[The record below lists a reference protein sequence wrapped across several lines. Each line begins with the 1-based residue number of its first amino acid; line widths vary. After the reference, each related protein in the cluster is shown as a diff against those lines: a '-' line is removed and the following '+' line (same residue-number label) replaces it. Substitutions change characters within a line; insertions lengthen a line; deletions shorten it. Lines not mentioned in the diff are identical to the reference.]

1 MLFNSLHFAVFFPVV
16 TALYFALPH
25 RVRWLLL
32 LAASCYF
39 YMAFVPVYIL
49 ILGFTI
55 VVDYFAGILIA
66 GSAGRTR
73 RLFLILSLIANVG
86 ILAVF
91 KYYDFFIGSLNAAS
105 SAFGSPFSLPLLS
118 LLLPIGLSFHTFQA
132 MSYTIEVYRGR
143 QAPERHFGIYALYVM
158 FYPQL
163 VAGPIERPQHLLP
176 QFREVHHFDAARVTS
191 GLTLM
196 VWGLLKKVC
205 IADRLAP
212 FVDPVFSNPGD
223 YSGAPLV
230 LATVCFAFQIYCD
243 FSGYSDMALGSAEVM
258 GFKLM
263 RNFNSPYLSSSVAD
277 FWRRWHISLSYWF
290 RDYLFLPLSYR
301 LMRGF
306 KQDAWVGIRRDVWI
320 YGTATM
326 VSMFLCGLWHGA
338 AWTFVIWGLL
348 HGFYLAFG
356 FATRRLRGTVVSS
369 TFGWMPPWAITLVRT
384 LVTFALVCV
393 AWVFFRAPSV
403 EVAWEVL
410 SRSVTGWGRLPG
422 ASLILGDP
430 ASLALVAALLSV
442 VLWVEQIEPRHDARQ
457 WIAGRSPIVRWM
469 VYSALGLTI
478 LLFGQLDQQQPFI
491 YFQF

>member
-1 MLFNSLHFAVFFPVV
+1 MLFNSLHFAIFFPVV

-25 RVRWLLL
+25 RLRWMLL

-49 ILGFTI
+49 ILGVTI
-55 VVDYFAGILIA
+55 VIDYFAGLLIA
-66 GSAGRTR
+66 GSVGRKR
-73 RLFLILSLIANVG
+73 RVYLISSLISNIG

-91 KYYDFFIGSLNAAS
+91 KYYDFFIGSLNSASAAL
-105 SAFGSPFSLPLLS
+105 GSPFALSTLS

-143 QAPERHFGIYALYVM
+143 QPAERHFGIYALYVM

-176 QFREVHHFDAARVTS
+176 QFREIHRFERGRVTS

-196 VWGLLKKVC
+196 AWGLLKKVC

-212 FVDPVFSNPGD
+212 FVDSAYTNPAD
-223 YSGAPLV
+223 YSGAPLI

-243 FSGYSDMALGSAEVM
+243 FSGYSDMAVGSAEVM
-258 GFKLM
+258 GFRLM
-263 RNFNSPYLSSSVAD
+263 RNFRSPYLAASVAD
-277 FWRRWHISLSYWF
+277 FWRRWHISLSNWF
-290 RDYLFLPLSYR
+290 RDYVFLPLSYR
-301 LMRGF
+301 LMRRF
-306 KQDAWVGIRRDVWI
+306 KQDAWFGIRRDASV
-320 YGTATM
+320 YATATM

-356 FATRRLRGTVVSS
+356 FATRRVRVELVSRA
-369 TFGWMPPWAITLVRT
+369 FGWAPAGAVTLVRT
-384 LVTFALVCV
+384 LVTFALVSV
-393 AWVFFRAPSV
+393 AWVFFRAPSM
-403 EVAWEVL
+403 EAAWEVL
-410 SRSVTGWGRLPG
+410 TRSVTGWGGMPGAKLLPNDP
-422 ASLILGDP
+422 ASLIL
-430 ASLALVAALLSV
+430 VAFLLTV
-442 VLWVEQIEPRHDARQ
+442 VLWVEQRESRHDARQ
-457 WIAGRSPIVRWM
+457 WLAGRGPVVRWM
-469 VYSALGLTI
+469 VYSAVGLTI

>member
-16 TALYFALPH
+16 TGLYFALPH
-25 RVRWLLL
+25 RLRWLLL
-32 LAASCYF
+32 LVASCYF
-39 YMAFVPVYIL
+39 YMAFVPIYIL

-66 GSAGRTR
+66 DSAGRTR
-73 RLFLILSLIANVG
+73 RRFLILSLVANIGV
-86 ILAVF
+86 LAVF
-91 KYYDFFIGSLNAAS
+91 KYYNFFVSSLTAAS
-105 SAFGSPFSLPLLS
+105 GALGSPFALPLLS

-143 QAPERHFGIYALYVM
+143 QPAERHFGIYALYVM

-176 QFREVHHFDAARVTS
+176 QFREEHRFDRARVTS

-196 VWGLLKKVC
+196 GWGLLKKVA

-212 FVDPVFSNPGD
+212 LVDQVYATPAD
-223 YSGAPLV
+223 YSAAAIV
-230 LATVCFAFQIYCD
+230 LATVGFAFQIYCD

-258 GFKLM
+258 GFRLM
-263 RNFNSPYLSSSVAD
+263 RNFRSPYFAASVAD

-290 RDYLFLPLSYR
+290 RDYVFLPLSYR

-306 KQDAWVGIRRDVWI
+306 KEEARLGIRRDVWV

-356 FATRRLRGTVVSS
+356 FATRRFREGAVTRV
-369 TFGWMPPWAITLVRT
+369 FGWTPPAAVTFVRTFATFTLVSI
-384 LVTFALVCV
+384 
-393 AWVFFRAPSV
+393 AWVFFRAPSLQAAG
-403 EVAWEVL
+403 EIL
-410 SRSVTGWGRLPG
+410 SRSVAGWGVSGQRPFVD
-422 ASLILGDP
+422 DP
-430 ASLALVAALLSV
+430 ASLVLVSVLLLV
-442 VLWVEQIEPRHDARQ
+442 VMWVEHKEPTSDARA
-457 WIAGRSPIVRWM
+457 WLAARPPVVRWM
-469 VYSALGLTI
+469 VYSAIGLTI
-478 LLFGQLDQQQPFI
+478 LLFGQLDRQQPFI

>member
-16 TALYFALPH
+16 TVLYFALPH

-66 GSAGRTR
+66 SSAGRTR
-73 RLFLILSLIANVG
+73 RLFLILSLIANLG

-91 KYYDFFIGSLNAAS
+91 KYYDFFVGSLNAAS
-105 SAFGSPFSLPLLS
+105 SAFGSPFALPLLS

-143 QAPERHFGIYALYVM
+143 QPPERHFGIYALYVM

-163 VAGPIERPQHLLP
+163 VAGPIERPQHLLH
-176 QFREVHHFDAARVTS
+176 QFREVHQFDGARVRR

-196 VWGLLKKVC
+196 AWGLLKKVVL
-205 IADRLAP
+205 ADRLAP
-212 FVDPVFSNPGD
+212 LVERAYGSPGD
-223 YSGAPLV
+223 FGGAPLAV
-230 LATVCFAFQIYCD
+230 ATICFAFQIYCD

-258 GFKLM
+258 GFRLM
-263 RNFNSPYLSSSVAD
+263 RNFNSPYLASSVAD
-277 FWRRWHISLSYWF
+277 FWRRWHISLSTWL
-290 RDYLFLPLSYR
+290 RDYVFLPLSYR
-301 LMRGF
+301 LMRASAR
-306 KQDAWVGIRRDVWI
+306 DVLLGIRRDAWV
-320 YGTATM
+320 YSAATM
-326 VSMFLCGLWHGA
+326 ITMFLCGLWHGA

-348 HGFYLAFG
+348 HGFYLSFG
-356 FATRRLRGTVVSS
+356 FATRRVREQAVTRAAGWLPAGVV
-369 TFGWMPPWAITLVRT
+369 TAMRIT
-384 LVTFALVCV
+384 VTFLLVCV

-403 EVAWEVL
+403 HAAWEIL
-410 SRSVTGWGRLPG
+410 SRSFTGWGGMPGPRLIDDTASG
-422 ASLILGDP
+422 LLLASL
-430 ASLALVAALLSV
+430 LAV
-442 VLWVEQIEPRHDARQ
+442 VLWVEHKEPQHDARA
-457 WIAGRSPIVRWM
+457 WLAARPPAVRWM
-469 VYSALGLTI
+469 VYSAMGLTI
-478 LLFGQLDQQQPFI
+478 LLFGQLDQQLPFI